1 MQEGA
6 APIAGGA
13 VSSQTEETVQGGQT
27 IQGGQTVQG
36 DQTVQG
42 EQVGQGEQGDEGG
55 LGGGPP
61 PSLAENLVS
70 VVVYFTSL
78 NVNRIEESPKYSV
91 NILYSLY
98 NILRTHYNSMHCT
111 PVQWEL
117 YTAHL

>member
-13 VSSQTEETVQGGQT
+13 VSSQTEETVQGG
-27 IQGGQTVQG
+27 
-36 DQTVQG
+36 QTVQG

-111 PVQWEL
+111 PIQCEL